1 MTSTLLQIR
10 SFTRSALPL
19 LFGTLLLAAP
29 PVAAA
34 QNDGVNGPPNVLLI
48 QREFL
53 KPGKGGPTHDQSE
66 RAFVDA
72 MTRAKSTSYYIA
84 MDSMSGPSR
93 SLFFVPY
100 QSFEAWEKDNW
111 AIRKNTALS
120 AELSH
125 ASLMDGELLAS
136 YDSAVF
142 TLHPEMSLNMGGL
155 KGVRYM
161 EIMRFDLNPGH
172 VREWEELVKMY
183 VDGYKKNIPEA
194 RWDMFEM
201 RYGIRDG
208 NTFLVLMP
216 LKSLRET
223 DQGMNDSK
231 KFAEGMSPEALK
243 RITEL
248 TRIAVKSSMA
258 NLYEFNPA
266 NSYPP
271 PAWIQAEPDFWKP
284 APPQKPKSK

>member
-1 MTSTLLQIR
+1 MSRHQQQIR
-10 SFTRSALPL
+10 TSARAVLSFV
-19 LFGTLLLAAP
+19 FGSFLLAATP
-29 PVAAA
+29 CATA
-34 QNDGVNGPPNVLLI
+34 QNDGVNGPPNVLVI

-72 MTRAKSTSYYIA
+72 MTKAKSTSYYFA
-84 MDSMSGPSR
+84 MDSLSGPSR
-93 SLFFVPY
+93 SLFFQAYP
-100 QSFEAWEKDNW
+100 SFEAWEKDSS
-111 AIRKNTALS
+111 AIRKNTAFS
-120 AELSH
+120 SELSH
-125 ASLMDGELLAS
+125 ATLMDGELLAN
-136 YDSAVF
+136 YDQAVF

-155 KGVRYM
+155 TGVRYM

-172 VREWEELVKMY
+172 VQEWEELVKMY
-183 VDGYKKNIPEA
+183 VDGYKKNVPEA

-201 RYGIRDG
+201 RYGIREG

-216 LKSLRET
+216 MKSLRET
-223 DQGMNDSK
+223 DAGMNDSK

-243 RITEL
+243 RVTEL

-271 PAWIQAEPDFWKP
+271 PAWIQAEPDFWKVQ
-284 APPQKPKSK
+284 PPQKQKK